1 MANAQCCRKLVQGNY
16 SWIAEAVFQPR
27 NILLTKSRLFRKR
40 FLREPLFSSDP
51 SGVRSHK
58 FAHVHAQSIGFECK
72 QSLSTI
78 ICIVETET
86 HLATSLLRTLT
97 PALLLVSLPA
107 LAADQKPFEQRPE
120 KQQAKRNEA
129 IAKLTPE
136 LVANQASVD
145 DEDME
150 PLVTIS
156 TEPAFKWKGGFT
168 DNVRSDNYIRAF
180 IDRSGDGAI
189 YQVVQSVTYLYE
201 RRRFNGVNVMLP
213 SGLKTLE
220 LTVIAEDLNCSIGVC
235 VYTDYVGFRLT
246 EEEVESI
253 TDLYKANPT
262 ASLKMRFKSASSLD
276 WNDDIAAVE
285 FVGLQR
291 AVAAWQAKSDR

>member
-1 MANAQCCRKLVQGNY
+1 M
-16 SWIAEAVFQPR
+16 
-27 NILLTKSRLFRKR
+27 
-40 FLREPLFSSDP
+40 
-51 SGVRSHK
+51 
-58 FAHVHAQSIGFECK
+58 
-72 QSLSTI
+72 
-78 ICIVETET
+78 ET
-86 HLATSLLRTLT
+86 HLRTSLLRHVT
-97 PALLLVSLPA
+97 PALLFISLPA
-107 LAADQKPFEQRPE
+107 MAADPKPFEQRPE
-120 KQQAKRNEA
+120 KQQTKRNEA

-136 LVANQASVD
+136 SVAAAASVK

-150 PLVTIS
+150 PMVTIS
-156 TEPAFKWKGGFT
+156 TDQAFKWKGGFT
-168 DNVRSDNYIRAF
+168 DNVRSDNYVRAF
-180 IDRSGDGAI
+180 IDRSGDGAV

-201 RRRFNGVNVMLP
+201 RRRFNGVNVLLP

-253 TDLYKANPT
+253 ADLYKSNPT

-285 FVGLQR
+285 FLGLQK
-291 AVAAWQAKSDR
+291 AVSSWRGKFDP